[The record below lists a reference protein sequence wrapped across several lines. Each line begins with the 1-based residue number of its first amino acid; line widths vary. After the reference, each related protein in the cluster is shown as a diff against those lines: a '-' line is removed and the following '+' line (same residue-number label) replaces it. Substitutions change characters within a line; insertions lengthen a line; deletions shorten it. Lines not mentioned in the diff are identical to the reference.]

1 MTNAAAVNIPSPI
14 RHFPVT
20 AEFFF
25 CEQRLI
31 S

>member
-1 MTNAAAVNIPSPI
+1 MTNAAAVSMLSLI
-14 RHFPVT
+14 RHFPVA